1 MKVSLVVAQGVHQ
14 GKVIPIPIS
23 QFLIGRE
30 DGCQLRPSSPAISKK
45 HCGIMVKGR
54 KVFVTDFGSTNGT
67 FVNDTQVQGEVEAKD
82 GDKIRVG
89 PLEFML
95 KVTGSLAPLAP
106 SRNQPKPNPLAVG
119 TPAPMEEPTK
129 EEKPVARNP
138 EEPKKSADEPDAD
151 QLAAMLLSTDDG
163 PTAGGPMTEDQIPS
177 GSTVFDMSAMDDPNK
192 KKDEK
197 KAPAPD
203 VDNSKRAA
211 EILRK
216 YMQRPRSA

>member
-45 HCGIMVKGR
+45 HCGILVKGR

-89 PLEFML
+89 PLEFVL

-106 SRNQPKPNPLAVG
+106 SRNQLKPTPLAAA
-119 TPAPMEEPTK
+119 TPAPREEPTT
-129 EEKPVARNP
+129 EEKPVAKKP
-138 EEPKKSADEPDAD
+138 EPKKPASDEPDAD

-163 PTAGGPMTEDQIPS
+163 PTAGGPLTEDQIPS

-192 KKDEK
+192 KPEAK
-197 KAPAPD
+197 KAPPPD
-203 VDNSKRAA
+203 QDNSKRAA
-211 EILRK
+211 DILRK
-216 YMQRPRSA
+216 YMQRPRTT